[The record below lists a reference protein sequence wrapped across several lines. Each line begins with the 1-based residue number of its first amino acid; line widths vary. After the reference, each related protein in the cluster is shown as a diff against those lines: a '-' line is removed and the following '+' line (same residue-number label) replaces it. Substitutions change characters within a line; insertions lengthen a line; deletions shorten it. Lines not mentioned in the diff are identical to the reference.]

1 MFVII
6 LNTFDIC
13 PDVKKTLLDP
23 LKITFKI
30 LPQIKRKF
38 QNKHWLYYDGD
49 FFLHFDREVNK

>member
-38 QNKHWLYYDGD
+38 QDKRWLNYDGD
-49 FFLHFDREVNK
+49 FFYIWT